1 MSLSISMPDQ
11 LVQERPVEAQE
22 PARTA
27 AISPNLALIKA
38 AYRAFHQRDTEAL
51 LDVLA
56 PDVRWIHPD
65 SMSEYNLGGA
75 RHGHA
80 GVKGFLSHVPTVVKA
95 MRIEPREFVESGDR
109 VVVFGVRHVTSA
121 RGCTKE
127 LKFVH
132 SWTLR
137 DGKAT
142 VMEDIF
148 DSAPFRRL
156 IEG

>member
-1 MSLSISMPDQ
+1 MSD
-11 LVQERPVEAQE
+11 RPV
-22 PARTA
+22 PTRTA
-27 AISPNLALIKA
+27 DADERAHTAATSPNLELVQA
-38 AYRAFHQRDTEAL
+38 AYRAFHRRDTEAL

-65 SMSEYNLGGA
+65 SMSEYSLGGT

-80 GVKGFLSHVPTVVKA
+80 GVRSFLSHVPTVVKA
-95 MRIEPREFVESGDR
+95 MRIEPREFLESGDR
-109 VVVFGVRHVTSA
+109 VVVFGVRQVTST
-121 RGCTKE
+121 RGTTEE

-148 DSAPFRRL
+148 DSAPFRRV
-156 IEG
+156 IEN